1 MPLLPRS
8 FASVTNDSLGICA
21 KIGVSPCDNSA
32 TDTSMDFVK
41 YAPWLVPLILT
52 AMIAATVAYHPHQP
66 VKWPAPATDKPA
78 TSR

>member
-1 MPLLPRS
+1 
-8 FASVTNDSLGICA
+8 
-21 KIGVSPCDNSA
+21 
-32 TDTSMDFVK
+32 MDFVK

-66 VKWPAPATDKPA
+66 VKRPAPATDKPA